1 MRINESRMRKEER
14 MHELANKVRWRKA
27 AQMQERQ
34 QKQEQLERI
43 RRSEVG
49 TFRSILQK
57 SREYMQMKKRE
68 V

>member
-1 MRINESRMRKEER
+1 MQINESRMRKEER

-34 QKQEQLERI
+34 QKQEQLERM
-43 RRSEVG
+43 RKSEVG

>member
-1 MRINESRMRKEER
+1 MQINESRMRKEER

-57 SREYMQMKKRE
+57 SREYMQMKRRE

>member
-1 MRINESRMRKEER
+1 MRKEER

-57 SREYMQMKKRE
+57 SREYMQMKRRE

>member
-1 MRINESRMRKEER
+1 MRKEER

-34 QKQEQLERI
+34 QKQEQLERM
-43 RRSEVG
+43 RKSEVG

>member
-1 MRINESRMRKEER
+1 MQINESRMRKEER

-34 QKQEQLERI
+34 QRQEQLERI

-57 SREYMQMKKRE
+57 SREYMQMKRRE

>member
-1 MRINESRMRKEER
+1 MQINESRMRKEER

-34 QKQEQLERI
+34 QKQDQLERM
-43 RRSEVG
+43 RKSEVG

-57 SREYMQMKKRE
+57 SREYMQMKRRE

>member
-1 MRINESRMRKEER
+1 MRKEER
-14 MHELANKVRWRKA
+14 IHELANKVRWRKA

-57 SREYMQMKKRE
+57 SREYMQMKRRE